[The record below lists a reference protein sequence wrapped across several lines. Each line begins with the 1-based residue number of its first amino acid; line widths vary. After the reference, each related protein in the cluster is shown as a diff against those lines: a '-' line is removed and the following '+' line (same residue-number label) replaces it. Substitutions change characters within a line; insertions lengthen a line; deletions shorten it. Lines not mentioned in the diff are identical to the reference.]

1 MIMMLNFRWA
11 NLDDLE
17 FLVELRIRDL
27 KMFSNLTI
35 SLQTIN
41 KIRDF
46 YKTGIINNTCFTLLG
61 FKDELL
67 AATGTLYLYTIMPS
81 NENPTGIMGQLTN
94 IWVADKY
101 RNQGIAT
108 RILNEL
114 LNLARDKCGM
124 VCLNSSDE
132 AISLYYKLG
141 FETNKKYLIRQW
153 DKNDF

>member
-1 MIMMLNFRWA
+1 MLNFRWS

-27 KMFSNLTI
+27 EMFSDLTI
-35 SLQTIN
+35 SLQMIS

-46 YKTGIINNTCFTLLG
+46 YQTGIINNTCFTLLG

-67 AATGTLYLYTIMPS
+67 VASGTLYLYLIMPS
-81 NENPTGIMGQLTN
+81 NENPSGVMGQLTN
-94 IWVADKY
+94 VWVVDKY
-101 RNQGIAT
+101 RNRGIAT
-108 RILNEL
+108 RIINEL
-114 LNLARDKCGM
+114 LDIAKDKCGM

-141 FETNKKYLIRQW
+141 FGDNKRYLIKRW
-153 DKNDF
+153 DNKDNFK